1 MKVFNDNV
9 WKTYTYGTLRDKNE
23 YKAQADDKSY
33 RQEEDIKKGDWQY
46 SPETTY
52 ERSMRDP
59 EFKKEYKDAM
69 EGFEEWRDVIDG
81 SDEVRALK
89 DDSKEIMNKKPTW
102 CSDDCPD
109 EIRDLCK
116 QNKQALRNNSD
127 KTKYA
132 SLQWNALAEVA
143 KVATHGAD
151 KYGNYNYK
159 KGFPL
164 TDLFD
169 STMRHLIGNPTD
181 SKDGKAHKG
190 FMTGENE
197 DRDSKIN
204 HLAHAAWNLL
214 TMLEQEL
221 DRETYGKFDDRYKK
235 G

>member
-1 MKVFNDNV
+1 MKVFNDNK
-9 WKTYTYGTLRDKNE
+9 WETYIPRF
-23 YKAQADDKSY
+23 QADK
-33 RQEEDIKKGDWQY
+33 E
-46 SPETTY
+46 
-52 ERSMRDP
+52 
-59 EFKKEYKDAM
+59 EYKDAM
-69 EGFEEWRDVIDG
+69 KGFEEWRDVIDG
-81 SDEVRALK
+81 SDEL
-89 DDSKEIMNKKPTW
+89 S
-102 CSDDCPD
+102 
-109 EIRDLCK
+109 
-116 QNKQALRNNSD
+116 KQALRNNSD

-221 DRETYGKFDDRYKK
+221 DKETYGNFDDRYKK